1 MMPTKTA
8 DLKEPL
14 TGITLP
20 GRMKFYGLSMLN
32 LGCGASSQ
40 KSGIGGKTIH
50 YVLGIYV
57 ENNERARESIR
68 PWIHST
74 PSSGFTDVIMASDPS
89 AFFAKAAHLVRSAL
103 SGHFSRFNPR
113 PIILFWALLFLG
125 YCSAVFSQPDSWR
138 HT

>member
-1 MMPTKTA
+1 MPAKMV

-14 TGITLP
+14 TGITFP

-57 ENNERARESIR
+57 ENNERARESLR
-68 PWIHST
+68 SWIHST
-74 PSSGFTDVIMASDPS
+74 PSSGFADVMLASDPS

-103 SGHFSRFNPR
+103 PSHVSRFDPRPNTLMGPPFSR
-113 PIILFWALLFLG
+113 
-125 YCSAVFSQPDSWR
+125 
-138 HT
+138 